1 MRASGTS
8 RRYGAGA
15 RFYDVL
21 SFERPVYRSARVRAI
36 ELLNLRPGQTVLDL
50 GCGTGLNH
58 PLLREGI
65 GPAGRII
72 GIDVSGPMLAQA
84 RRRRGEPG
92 DLDLVHADAADLR
105 DAVGDHPVH
114 AVIATY
120 ALSIIDDWRS
130 AWSQAMDLLEPGGR
144 AAVVDLAMP
153 TGAGR
158 LLAPVAGFACFTGGV
173 DLTRRPW
180 TLVTDH
186 LDDPTVETRRSG
198 HTVIAVGT
206 AP

>member
-1 MRASGTS
+1 MVS
-8 RRYGAGA
+8 RYGVGA

-21 SFERPVYRSARVRAI
+21 SLERPVYRPARVRAV
-36 ELLNLRPGQTVLDL
+36 ELLDLRPGQTVLDL

-58 PLLREGI
+58 PLLRRRI

-72 GIDVSGPMLAQA
+72 GIDASEAMLAQA
-84 RRRRGEPG
+84 RRRSAEPG
-92 DLDLVHADAADLR
+92 ALELLHADAADLR
-105 DAVGDHPVH
+105 DVIGGRTVD

-120 ALSIIDDWRS
+120 ALSIIEDWRS
-130 AWSQAMDLLEPGGR
+130 VWSQAMDLIKPGGR

-153 TGAGR
+153 TGRGR
-158 LLAPVAGFACFTGGV
+158 LLAPAAGLACFTGGV

-186 LDDPTVETRRSG
+186 LDEVTLETRRSG

-206 AP
+206 AL

>member
-1 MRASGTS
+1 MVS
-8 RRYGAGA
+8 RYGVGA

-21 SFERPVYRSARVRAI
+21 SFERPVYRSARLRAI
-36 ELLNLRPGQTVLDL
+36 DLLDLRPGDTVLDL

-58 PLLREGI
+58 PLLRDRI

-72 GIDVSGPMLAQA
+72 GVDASAAMLAQA
-84 RRRRGEPG
+84 RRRRAGPG
-92 DLDLVHADAADLR
+92 RLDLVHADAADLR
-105 DAVGDHPVH
+105 DAVGDQPVQV
-114 AVIATY
+114 VIATY
-120 ALSIIDDWRS
+120 ALSIIEDWRS
-130 AWSQAMDLLEPGGR
+130 AWSQAMDLLEAGGR

-158 LLAPVAGFACFTGGV
+158 LLSPAAGFACFTGGV

-186 LDDPTVETRRSG
+186 LDRPTVETRRSG

-206 AP
+206 AR